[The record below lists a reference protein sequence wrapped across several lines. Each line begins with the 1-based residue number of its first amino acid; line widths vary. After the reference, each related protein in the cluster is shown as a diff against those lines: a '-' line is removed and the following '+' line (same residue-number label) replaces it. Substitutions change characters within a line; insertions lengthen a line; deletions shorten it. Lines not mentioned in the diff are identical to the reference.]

1 VEEGRFAGLYDASFG
16 LLLRRIHRRVA
27 KIAGRHGCRQ
37 VIDLG
42 CGTGAQCIVLHN
54 NKFDVTGV
62 DMSPKMLEVAR
73 KKSSPEI
80 DYIRGD
86 IEKTGF
92 EDGSFDC
99 AIISFVIHMNS
110 AENERTIL
118 DEAKRIVREGGII
131 VITDY
136 GMPSTFKGRVAELM
150 VKIIENLAIEE
161 HKKNYRRY
169 MENGAM
175 DFIIKENDI
184 SVVERHGFYS
194 GVIETIVAKK

>member
-1 VEEGRFAGLYDASFG
+1 
-16 LLLRRIHRRVA
+16 
-27 KIAGRHGCRQ
+27 
-37 VIDLG
+37 
-42 CGTGAQCIVLHN
+42 
-54 NKFDVTGV
+54 
-62 DMSPKMLEVAR
+62 MLEVAR

-110 AENERTIL
+110 TENERTIL

>member
-1 VEEGRFAGLYDASFG
+1 MEEGRFAGLYDASFG
-16 LLLRRIHRRVA
+16 LLLRRIHRRIA

-110 AENERTIL
+110 TENERTIL

-136 GMPSTFKGRVAELM
+136 GMPSTFKGRVAELL
-150 VKIIENLAIEE
+150 VKIIENLAIGE